1 MKTSK
6 EAKLNARRLFRLCTP
21 QGQLDVAALNLV
33 VDELLASKP
42 KGYQAILQ
50 ELGNSL
56 RLYRRIHSIVI
67 TSAEPL
73 DEQRM
78 QTLQQS
84 IASKYGQN
92 YSYEWKTDASLIGG
106 LVIQVGDNLAD
117 ASIKTRIN
125 KLLKTTI

>member
-73 DEQRM
+73 DEQRK